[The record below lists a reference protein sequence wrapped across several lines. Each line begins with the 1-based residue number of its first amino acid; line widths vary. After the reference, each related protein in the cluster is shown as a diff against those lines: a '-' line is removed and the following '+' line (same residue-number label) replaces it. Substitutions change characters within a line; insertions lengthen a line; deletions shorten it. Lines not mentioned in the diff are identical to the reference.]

1 MGKREM
7 LQMAT
12 LRKMMM
18 TAAAVALCGLSA
30 AQEGSAPPPEAVA
43 PAPAPEVTAP
53 APAGLVTAIS
63 FEEVKSI
70 FADAQVPFEVKQL
83 KSGRNYIVGQPNGWV
98 MFVYVMNCDDDTNL
112 TGCKAISLESG
123 DFVKKADLAFVNGFN
138 AQNVVSH
145 AVLLEGGQSYTKF
158 GLILHSGVSSTYL
171 RDAFRMFV
179 NEMAFYS
186 EQLDKVGAEAPKP
199 TGTFGAETGLTE
211 NSQSLAPREN
221 AYTSVSTGDPNI
233 VFGK

>member
-1 MGKREM
+1 MT
-7 LQMAT
+7 T
-12 LRKMMM
+12 LRKLMF
-18 TAAAVALCGLSA
+18 TAATVALCGFSM
-30 AQEGSAPPPEAVA
+30 AQEGSAPPPEAVPAQPVPEAA
-43 PAPAPEVTAP
+43 PPAADP
-53 APAGLVTAIS
+53 APAGPGLVTAVS
-63 FEEVKSI
+63 FDEVKAI
-70 FADAQVPFEVKQL
+70 FADAQVPYEVKQL

-98 MFVYVMNCDDDTNL
+98 MFVYVMNCDDDTKL
-112 TGCKAISLESG
+112 TGCKAVSLESG

-158 GLILHSGVSSTYL
+158 GLILHSGVSETYL

-186 EQLDKVGAEAPKP
+186 EQLDKAGAQPPKP

-211 NSQSLAPREN
+211 KSQSLVPREN
-221 AYTSVSTGDPNI
+221 AFTSVSTDDPNI